1 MNSGIVSTIKQAL
14 AKLIAWLS
22 DLKVAIVLLL
32 AIAVSSG
39 LGTAIPQGEPNNF
52 YLEHYNIKPWLGLVN
67 GSQLLKLE
75 LDHLYTSNWFLFL
88 LAWLAIALL
97 LCSLRRQWP
106 ALRVGLRWLDYQQP
120 RQLSKLAVATSVNNP
135 AGDGALIKLK
145 SHLEKKGWAVKP
157 ANHRLAARRGLIGR
171 VGPLLVHGG
180 LIVFMVGAVVG
191 AFGGQRLERY
201 LAPGR
206 SLELLNR
213 QGETQ
218 LELALNTFTID
229 RDPAGRPEQFSSS
242 LELRDLNNNT
252 PLATKVSVNHPIRHR
267 GITIYQADWSLAA
280 ATLQLGNSPLLQ
292 LPLQTFPELGDQ
304 VWGLVIPTKPDGS
317 DPILIALQTE
327 TGPAQVFAA
336 GSELIGLLPVG
347 GGAVDIDGLPIRLVE
362 VLPASGLL
370 IKRDP
375 GVPLVYTGFA
385 ILLLGGG
392 LSIVATRQLW
402 AIVDGDTLHI
412 GGLCNRNLT
421 AFADELPEIAKA
433 AVGHGAP

>member
-1 MNSGIVSTIKQAL
+1 
-14 AKLIAWLS
+14 
-22 DLKVAIVLLL
+22 
-32 AIAVSSG
+32 
-39 LGTAIPQGEPNNF
+39 
-52 YLEHYNIKPWLGLVN
+52 
-67 GSQLLKLE
+67 LE

-135 AGDGALIKLK
+135 AGDGALIKLI

-327 TGPAQVFAA
+327 TGPALVFAA